1 MLVKALRMSHQRRRL
16 EMSNRIRLQLSQEF
30 LLWNVPIAT
39 SELRMENFKG
49 ESTATMKSN
58 QRRKK
63 YDLQIKE
70 MRLALIHSRYI
81 YFISLIESC
90 IPSMH
95 KVFLNSPTDNWF
107 GLYRDLKGIWI
118 VSLLHFWC
126 LYPYFHWWYRNWCSE
141 KLDLPLRVYIFT
153 SHILRN

>member
-1 MLVKALRMSHQRRRL
+1 
-16 EMSNRIRLQLSQEF
+16 
-30 LLWNVPIAT
+30 
-39 SELRMENFKG
+39 MENFKG

-81 YFISLIESC
+81 YFISLMESC

-95 KVFLNSPTDNWF
+95 KVFLNSPTDN
-107 GLYRDLKGIWI
+107 
-118 VSLLHFWC
+118 
-126 LYPYFHWWYRNWCSE
+126 
-141 KLDLPLRVYIFT
+141 
-153 SHILRN
+153 